1 MTVSPQNKC
10 VVVYGSL
17 NFDKKQEQTTVRVD
31 FLQGDTIMTLSTF

>member
-10 VVVYGSL
+10 VVYGSL

-31 FLQGDTIMTLSTF
+31 FLQGDTIMTLSAL